1 LKYIRNWNT
10 NAKYSMITQKV
21 LQHILQSFPPE
32 KLEHISNI
40 KELMEGIIPY
50 TLRHNQRVD
59 KLLQQSYLIDY
70 TLQAITL
77 QSLSSNSMLEG
88 DEPVS
93 KKLKVSE

>member
-1 LKYIRNWNT
+1 
-10 NAKYSMITQKV
+10 
-21 LQHILQSFPPE
+21 
-32 KLEHISNI
+32 
-40 KELMEGIIPY
+40 
-50 TLRHNQRVD
+50 VD

-77 QSLSSNSMLEG
+77 QSMSSNSLLEG